1 MMIFAYQKTV
11 GLVHGTMVKKK
22 KKKKEN
28 RKKMP
33 YNFSILKNFIFF
45 IVRETPFHALQKAN

>member
-1 MMIFAYQKTV
+1 
-11 GLVHGTMVKKK
+11 MVKKK

-33 YNFSILKNFIFF
+33 HTFSILKSFIFF
-45 IVRETPFHALQKAN
+45 IVRENPFNALQKAN